1 MKYICLFLISLALLN
16 EALAQCCS
24 VGSPVGGTTSIGT
37 LPSNNLRATLF
48 YRYGYG
54 NRYIAGDGKETE
66 GGVKQAYSSFTGLF
80 ADFGITNDFTLSVEL
95 GYFLNKV
102 QDWDTVGIFQT
113 SGFSSAVLMGKYNF
127 LNDTEDEFE
136 FTAGLGAKIPFSTI
150 PQKIITSKGFTVLP
164 RDVQP
169 TPGAFGSVAMLFLHK
184 GFSESSTHLF
194 LVHRIEINGT
204 NSNDYDYQYGNTF
217 NTSLFMTKMIVPNLI
232 GILQLRNEIKEKD
245 QEEGAEIPNSGG
257 ILFFISPQLNFSFS
271 NFFISALFDYPLYRY
286 YNKRQL
292 AGKYS
297 FALNFIWQMD
307 LSGD

>member
-1 MKYICLFLISLALLN
+1 MKYICIFLISLALLS
-16 EALAQCCS
+16 EASAQCCS

-37 LPSNNLRATLF
+37 LPENNIRATLF

-54 NRYIAGDGKETE
+54 NRYITADGKETV

-80 ADFGITNDFTLSVEL
+80 ADYGITNNFTLSVEL

-127 LNDTEDEFE
+127 LNDADEEFE
-136 FTAGLGAKIPFSTI
+136 FTAGLGAKIPFSTT
-150 PQKIITSKGFTVLP
+150 PQKQNNVVLP
-164 RDVQP
+164 RDVQT
-169 TPGAFGSVAMLFLHK
+169 TPGAYGAVAMLFFHK

-217 NTSLFMTKMIVPNLI
+217 NTSLFVTKKIVPNLI

-245 QEEGAEIPNSGG
+245 KEEGAEIPNSGG

-271 NFFISALFDYPLYRY
+271 NFFVSALFDYPLYRY
-286 YNKRQL
+286 YNSRQL

-297 FALNFIWQMD
+297 FALNFMWQMD
-307 LSGD
+307 LSGE